1 MAILHTVN
9 KSPFERNA
17 LTTCLR
23 LAEKGST
30 ILFIEDGVI
39 AVTKGSKFSEV
50 ITDALVDYK
59 FCFLNP
65 DAEARGLESDDMIN
79 GVDSIDYAGFVDLVV
94 DHDAVK
100 AWL

>member
-23 LAEKGST
+23 LAAKGST

-39 AVTKGSKFSEV
+39 AATKGSKFSQV
-50 ITDALVDYK
+50 VTGALGDYK
-59 FCFLNP
+59 FCFLNRYP
-65 DAEARGLESDDMIN
+65 ILTKNLLLQIFLK
-79 GVDSIDYAGFVDLVV
+79 IYPFL
-94 DHDAVK
+94 
-100 AWL
+100 